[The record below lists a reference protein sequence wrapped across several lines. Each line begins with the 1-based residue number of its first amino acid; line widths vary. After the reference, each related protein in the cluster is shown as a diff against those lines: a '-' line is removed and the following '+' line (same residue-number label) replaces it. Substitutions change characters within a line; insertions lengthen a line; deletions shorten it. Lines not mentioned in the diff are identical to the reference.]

1 MTLPERLAEL
11 ATFGATAEG
20 IDRALFTPPEHEARE
35 RFAAWAREGGLHV
48 EQDHAGNVF
57 ARLAGRAP
65 GAPVQCGSHLDTV
78 RNGGAYDGAYGVV
91 GGLEA
96 LRRIAASGEPPARA
110 LEVVAWAGEEGSRFP
125 LGCLGSAVYAGLTP
139 YDEAAVLVADDGET
153 FASAL
158 RGPSGLLSGV
168 PVRDGFPP
176 PAAYVELHIE
186 QGPVME
192 REGARLGIV
201 SAIAGQRRFRVR
213 VDGVAGHSGT
223 VPMNGRADALCA
235 AADLVLAV
243 EAAARAQE
251 DTVATVGHL
260 NVEPNQTNIVPGRVV
275 LRIDLR
281 SIDDARI
288 AAVERTVRAEA
299 AEVAE
304 RRGVRV
310 TFDVLEARAAV
321 PMETRMRLLV
331 RAACLERDPNAIEI
345 ASGAGHDAM
354 CIAQIAPAAMIFV
367 PSIGGRSHVGDERTA
382 PADLELGV
390 EALAATLLAVAAS
403 GVGSSG
409 ETGASNG

>member
-1 MTLPERLAEL
+1 MTLHERLAEL

-20 IDRALFTPPEHEARE
+20 IDRALFTPPEREARE
-35 RFAAWAREGGLHV
+35 RFTAWAREDGLHV
-48 EQDHAGNVF
+48 EQDRAGNVF
-57 ARLAGRAP
+57 ARLGGRAA

-96 LRRIAASGEPPARA
+96 LRRIAVSGEAPARA

-125 LGCLGSAVYAGLTP
+125 LGCLGSAVYAGLTS
-139 YDEAAVLVADDGET
+139 YDEAAALVADDGET

-158 RGPSGLLSGV
+158 RGPSGLLDGV

-299 AEVAE
+299 AEIAV
-304 RRGVRV
+304 RRGVHV
-310 TFDVLEARAAV
+310 TIEVLEARAAV

-390 EALAATLLAVAAS
+390 EALGATLLAVAAS

-409 ETGASNG
+409 EAGASNP

>member
-1 MTLPERLAEL
+1 MTLHERLAEL
-11 ATFGATAEG
+11 AAIGATAAG
-20 IDRALFTPPEHEARE
+20 IDRALFTVPERRARE
-35 RFAAWAREGGLHV
+35 RFATWARGDRLHV
-48 EQDHAGNVF
+48 EQDRAGNVF
-57 ARLAGRAP
+57 ARLDGRAVGP
-65 GAPVQCGSHLDTV
+65 PIQCGSHLDTV
-78 RNGGAYDGAYGVV
+78 RDGGAYDGAYGVV

-125 LGCLGSAVYAGLTP
+125 LGCLGSSVYAGLTP
-139 YDEAAVLVADDGET
+139 YDEAAALVADDGET

-158 RGPSGLLSGV
+158 RGPTGLLDGV

-223 VPMNGRADALCA
+223 VPMDDRADALCA
-235 AADLVLAV
+235 AAELVLAV
-243 EAAARAQE
+243 EAAARAQV
-251 DTVATVGHL
+251 DTVATVGRL
-260 NVEPNQTNIVPGRVV
+260 IVEPNQTNIVPGRVV

-281 SIDDARI
+281 SIDDARV
-288 AAVERTVRAEA
+288 ASVERTVRAEG

-310 TFDVLEARAAV
+310 AIDVLEERAAV
-321 PMETRMRLLV
+321 PMETRMQLLV
-331 RAACLERDPNAIEI
+331 RAACFERDPNAISI
-345 ASGAGHDAM
+345 VSGAGHDAM
-354 CIAQIAPAAMIFV
+354 CIAHVAPTAMIFV

-390 EALAATLLAVAAS
+390 DALAATLLAAAAS
-403 GVGSSG
+403 GVGSDG
-409 ETGASNG
+409 TAGASNR